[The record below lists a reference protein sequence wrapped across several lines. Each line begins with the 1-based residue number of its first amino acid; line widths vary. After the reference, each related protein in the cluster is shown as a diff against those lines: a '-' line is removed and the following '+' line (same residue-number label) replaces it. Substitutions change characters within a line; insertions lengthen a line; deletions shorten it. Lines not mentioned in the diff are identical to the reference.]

1 MPESCGPSRAT
12 VMVVFE
18 ELVLGRMHRWLGLGT
33 LSLTLSA
40 AWMGAAG
47 A

>member
-18 ELVLGRMHRWLGLGT
+18 EVMLGSMYWCLGLGT